1 MNIYGTNL
9 IGQSQVYETVVY
21 ERNSK
26 PVKKTKESNKAKEL
40 KAQNLKEKE
49 DKARKN
55 EQEKFSELKRE
66 YKASAWDVD
75 SLTKMMKKTEQF
87 VEKSEISEVRLES
100 LVLKARI
107 HDKLCGKLIKKGVP
121 ESHIIEQFLTIRE
134 ILKLHNNSCQL
145 NEKQQKQ
152 ISKILHK
159 LGFADIALQNNLPS
173 VTVATADM
181 YNNEDS
187 IRFQLRCLGAKLER
201 EVIGV
206 YDPDVGFTPDPW
218 QCKFINA
225 IRNNQSA
232 LVVAP
237 TSSGKTFASY
247 YCMKRVLQKT
257 KDGIVVYVS
266 PTKALVNQ
274 VSATISVKFHNV
286 SSQPGVSIVGV
297 FTRDYRVNGLNS
309 RILVTVP
316 QCLEILLM
324 SPRRYT
330 WVKKIKYVIFD
341 EIHCLKGSYSDTAG
355 ITWERCVLMIR
366 CPFLALSATVR
377 NPEDF
382 HQWLSDVEKFKELED
397 EKSGFQRWYSSQ
409 VEKVIY
415 SERHSD
421 LVKYTYLEQKGL
433 QHCHP
438 YSFLSHEV
446 LNLYKG
452 IPDGT
457 SLSALEVLELY
468 DVLKAH
474 APEYF
479 NGEKEFKAFF
489 ASHSKKGFITHG
501 DVKKFEA
508 VLKELFLSTYN
519 NNLIC
524 YEKILK
530 HLQPQHCVT
539 RDDVGFDY
547 SRKNMIDL
555 LTILNDKNMLP
566 ALVFCY
572 HRGYI
577 EAFSTQTAK
586 YFDSLIVSVM
596 KRLNCNFIS
605 FFL

>member
-9 IGQSQVYETVVY
+9 IGQSQVYETIIY
-21 ERNSK
+21 EKNSK
-26 PVKKTKESNKAKEL
+26 PVQKAKESKKAKEL
-40 KAQNLKEKE
+40 KAQHLKAKE
-49 DKARKN
+49 DKAREN
-55 EQEKFSELKRE
+55 EQEKFSELKRQ
-66 YKASAWDVD
+66 YKASPCDLD
-75 SLTKMMKKTEQF
+75 SLIKMLKKAEQF
-87 VEKSEISEVRLES
+87 VDKSEIPEMRLGG

-107 HDKLCGKLIKKGVP
+107 HDKICGKLIKNGVP
-121 ESHIIEQFLTIRE
+121 ESDITELFLTIRE
-134 ILKLHNNSCQL
+134 ILKLHNSSCQL

-152 ISKILHK
+152 IAKILHK
-159 LGFADIALQNNLPS
+159 LGSADIAVQNNLPA
-173 VTVATADM
+173 VTVANGDM
-181 YNNEDS
+181 YNNEDP
-187 IRFQLRCLGAKLER
+187 IRFQLRCLGSKLER
-201 EVIGV
+201 EVIGN

-247 YCMKRVLQKT
+247 YCMKRVLQKS

-274 VSATISVKFHNV
+274 VSATISVKFRNAP
-286 SSQPGVSIVGV
+286 SQPGVSTVGV

-377 NPEDF
+377 NPEGF
-382 HQWLSDVEKFKELED
+382 HQWLSDTEKFKELED
-397 EKSGFQRWYSSQ
+397 EKNGFQRWYSSK

-421 LVKYTYLEQKGL
+421 LVKYTYLEGKGL

-438 YSFLSHEV
+438 YSFLGHDV
-446 LNLYKG
+446 LNLYRG
-452 IPDGT
+452 IPDNT

-479 NGEKEFKAFF
+479 TGEKELKAFF

-501 DVKKFEA
+501 DVKQFEA
-508 VLKELFLSTYN
+508 VLKELFFNTYN
-519 NNLIC
+519 NNFES
-524 YEKILK
+524 YEKILQD
-530 HLQPQHCVT
+530 LQPKHSVT
-539 RDDVGFDY
+539 RDDVGFKY

-555 LTILNDKNMLP
+555 LTILNKKNMLP
-566 ALVFCY
+566 ALIFCY
-572 HRGYI
+572 HRGFI
-577 EAFSTQTAK
+577 QVFSTETAE
-586 YFDSLIVSVM
+586 YFDSLIVS
-596 KRLNCNFIS
+596 
-605 FFL
+605 